1 MMHTDSI
8 EVDELLYPFRVWVNR
23 LVADSEGAGRRRGAP
38 SIHVEWGPSDTPLTA
53 IWISDGNVNPAMGV
67 RGGLPGALAS
77 QFVRGTDGELRRL
90 PAAGSTTLLA
100 GERLVSRSTAGG
112 GYGEASEREPRRV
125 ALDVKERWITPERAR
140 AVYRVSVN
148 SAGEVDWAESARL
161 RSGAK

>member
-1 MMHTDSI
+1 MG
-8 EVDELLYPFRVWVNR
+8 PFRHAANGDLDIGWER
-23 LVADSEGAGRRRGAP
+23 QPRHG
-38 SIHVEWGPSDTPLTA
+38 GPWWA
-53 IWISDGNVNPAMGV
+53 A
-67 RGGLPGALAS
+67 GALAS